1 MAPLLEIK
9 DLHTEIRLRRSTVYA
24 IGGVNLTVDPGECL
38 GIVGESGCGKTMT
51 ALSVMRLLPNGGH
64 ITGGSIFL
72 DGQDIT
78 HLDDEAMQDVRG
90 NLVGMI
96 FQDPMTSLNPTM
108 TIGDQIAESVRL
120 HRGADKQ
127 AGLERAV
134 EVLGLVGMPKPAERI
149 GNFPHQLSGGMRQ
162 RVMIAMALACEP
174 KLLIA
179 DEPTTALDVTIQKQ
193 ILELLDNLRQ
203 RLGMAVILVTHDLG
217 VIAGRADRVAVM
229 YAGRVVETTDT
240 ATLFANPRH
249 PYTQAL
255 FEALPDKIVEPA
267 GVAKRLYNIPG
278 QPPDLTDPPRGCR
291 FAARCRYGQDSCRE
305 TEPDLKGDVPLHE
318 YRCFFPVG
326 EAALDAPAED
336 ADAPTVAA
344 AEAEAE
350 AGAAEGAIPVLA
362 TAPSVDGATAD
373 GTLLKVEHLVKEFP
387 VTAGAIM
394 QRRVG
399 SVSAV
404 ADVSF
409 EVPRGKTFGMVGES
423 GCGKTTIGRLIVGLE
438 NANSGSIIFDG
449 QDLSELSTR
458 GRRRN
463 SGKIQLMFQDSYAS
477 MDPRMRVSTILREPL
492 VIQHQGSRKEQEKR
506 VAAIMDEVG
515 LPQAALDRYPHEFSG
530 GQRQRL
536 GLARALILR
545 PSMIV
550 ADEPVSALDVSIQA
564 QILNLMLDLQQD
576 NGLTYLFISHDL
588 SVVRYLS
595 DTIGVMY
602 LGKLVEVG
610 PADEVYFGPVHPY
623 TKGLIDTVPVADPL
637 LERAKES
644 QGVMGELPSAV
655 APPSGCRFRTRCPIA
670 QDLCAEQEPPLRPF
684 TAKGH
689 MASCHFP
696 LREPEADAGEP
707 SVAKTASGSAR
718 PSGSAQ

>member
-9 DLHTEIRLRRSTVYA
+9 DLHTEIRLRRSTVHA
-24 IGGVNLTVDPGECL
+24 IGGVNLSVDPGECL
-38 GIVGESGCGKTMT
+38 GIVGESGCGKTIT

-64 ITGGSIFL
+64 IVGGSITL
-72 DGQDIT
+72 DGRDIT
-78 HLDDEAMQDVRG
+78 HLDDVAMQDVRG
-90 NLVGMI
+90 NVVGMI

-120 HRGADKQ
+120 HRGADKK

-149 GNFPHQLSGGMRQ
+149 GNYPHQLSGGMRQ

-193 ILELLDNLRQ
+193 ILELIDHLRQ
-203 RLGMAVILVTHDLG
+203 RLDMAVILVTHDLG

-229 YAGRVVETTDT
+229 YAGKVVETTDT
-240 ATLFANPRH
+240 TTLFANPRH
-249 PYTQAL
+249 PYTEAL
-255 FEALPDKIVEPA
+255 FEALPDKIVEPV

-278 QPPDLTDPPRGCR
+278 QPPDLTSPPEGCR
-291 FAARCRYGQDSCRE
+291 FAARCRHAQDSCRQ
-305 TEPDLKGDVPLHE
+305 TEPDLTGDVALHE

-326 EAALDAPAED
+326 EAALDQAAPG

-350 AGAAEGAIPVLA
+350 AAEGMVPVLA
-362 TAPSVDGATAD
+362 SAPSVGAAAAD
-373 GTLLKVEHLVKEFP
+373 GSLLTVRHLVKDFP
-387 VTAGAIM
+387 VTAGAVL

-409 EVPRGKTFGMVGES
+409 DVPRGKTFGMVGES

-438 NANSGSIIFDG
+438 NANSGSIVFDG
-449 QDLSELSTR
+449 EDLTKLS
-458 GRRRN
+458 GRARRQR
-463 SGKIQLMFQDSYAS
+463 SGKVQLMFQDSYAS
-477 MDPRMRVSTILREPL
+477 MDPRMRVGTILREPL
-492 VIQHQGSRKEQEKR
+492 VIQKQGSRSDQDKR
-506 VAAIMDEVG
+506 IAAILDEVG
-515 LPQAALDRYPHEFSG
+515 LPRAALERYPHEFSG

-610 PADEVYFGPVHPY
+610 PADEVYFGPIHPY

-644 QGVMGELPSAV
+644 QGVTGELPSAV
-655 APPSGCRFRTRCPIA
+655 APPSGCRFRTRCPFA
-670 QDLCAEQEPPLRPF
+670 QDLCAKEEPPLRPF

-689 MASCHFP
+689 LAACHFP
-696 LREPEADAGEP
+696 LREPEEGAAELT
-707 SVAKTASGSAR
+707 AAETASG
-718 PSGSAQ
+718 Q

>member
-1 MAPLLEIK
+1 MAPLLELK

-24 IGGVNLTVDPGECL
+24 IDGVNLTVEPGECL
-38 GIVGESGCGKTMT
+38 GIVGESGSGKTMT
-51 ALSVMRLLPNGGH
+51 ALSIMRLLPNGGH
-64 ITGGSIFL
+64 ITGGSITL

-78 HLDDEAMQDVRG
+78 NVDDEAMQDVRG

-120 HRGADKQ
+120 HRGADKKT
-127 AGLERAV
+127 ALERAV

-149 GNFPHQLSGGMRQ
+149 GNYPHQLSGGMRQ
-162 RVMIAMALACEP
+162 RVMIAMALANEP

-193 ILELLDNLRQ
+193 ILELLDSLRQ

-249 PYTQAL
+249 PYTEAL
-255 FEALPDKIVEPA
+255 FEALPDKIVEPV

-278 QPPDLTDPPRGCR
+278 QPPDLSSPPHGCK
-291 FAARCRYGQDSCRE
+291 FAARCRHAQDSCRE
-305 TEPDLKGDVPLHE
+305 SEPELKGDVPLHE

-336 ADAPTVAA
+336 APTLAA

-350 AGAAEGAIPVLA
+350 AETAEGVIPVLA
-362 TAPSVDGATAD
+362 TAPSVAGNGASPS
-373 GTLLKVEHLVKEFP
+373 GPLLRVEHLVKDFP
-387 VTAGAIM
+387 VTAGAVM
-394 QRRVG
+394 QRRIG

-409 EVPRGKTFGMVGES
+409 DVPRGKTFGMVGES

-438 NANSGSIIFDG
+438 KPNAGSINFDG
-449 QDLSELSTR
+449 EDLAKLSAR
-458 GRRRN
+458 GRRRH
-463 SGKIQLMFQDSYAS
+463 SGKVQLMFQDSYAS
-477 MDPRMRVSTILREPL
+477 MDPRMRVGTILREPL
-492 VIQHQGSRKEQEKR
+492 VIQKQGSRQEQDSR
-506 VAAIMDEVG
+506 VAAILDEVG
-515 LPQAALDRYPHEFSG
+515 LPRVALERYPHEFSG

-610 PADEVYFGPVHPY
+610 PADDVYFGPVHPY

-637 LERAKES
+637 LERAKEN
-644 QGVMGELPSAV
+644 QGVTGELPSAV

-670 QDLCAEQEPPLRPF
+670 QELCAVEEPPLRPF

-689 MASCHFP
+689 LAACHFP
-696 LREPEADAGEP
+696 LREPEPGLEELT
-707 SVAKTASGSAR
+707 TATTGS
-718 PSGSAQ
+718 